1 MASLTMKVE
10 ISPQTSS
17 NATIHVPYLSLIYV
31 VVMYRFDNEIIFEE
45 RMPNN
50 RAQSDPSAVI
60 IEKDSNACLL

>member
-17 NATIHVPYLSLIYV
+17 NATIHVLIPSLIYL

-50 RAQSDPSAVI
+50 RAQSDPAAVV
-60 IEKDSNACLL
+60 IEKDSNGCAL